1 MSHTY
6 EKISGN
12 KVRLTFS
19 IPAALF
25 AAAMQKAYLK
35 LRGRI
40 NVPGFR
46 KGKAPRRMIETLYGE
61 GVFYDD
67 AFEALFPDAYEEAIR
82 EYDLHPVDRPQIDLD
97 EIGEGKDLKFHLE
110 VFVRP
115 DVTLGE
121 YKGLTVEV
129 DQEKLTDAM
138 IDARISQD
146 QDKASRTIDVDDRP
160 VQEGDTV
167 NLNYA
172 GSVDGVPF
180 AGGTAEH
187 QTLTIGSH
195 TFIPGF
201 EEQMV
206 GMNVGEEK
214 DLQVKF
220 PDEYHAEE
228 LKGKDAVFH
237 VKVNGIQVTEK
248 PELDDDFAADISD
261 FNTFAEYRESIVKE
275 LTDRINENNAIAAEN
290 ALVEKA
296 GENAQM
302 DIPEAMIEDQADYM
316 VREMAVRMSYQGI
329 KMDDY
334 LKYTGQTREG
344 LAAMYKPE
352 AEKRVKTELVIE
364 AIRKAENL
372 EPGEAEIEKAIEDQA
387 KRSGMDVEEFK
398 KNLTDEQKDYLKDN
412 AAIQMV
418 LDLLKKDATIL
429 EKKKEEPAEEKP
441 AKKAAA
447 KKTTKKTE
455 TSEETPAEEK
465 PAKKTAKKAEAAEE
479 APAEEKPAK
488 KPAAKKTAKKAEDAE
503 TAEEAPAEETKKP
516 AKKPAAKKKTA
527 EE

>member
-1 MSHTY
+1 
-6 EKISGN
+6 
-12 KVRLTFS
+12 
-19 IPAALF
+19 
-25 AAAMQKAYLK
+25 
-35 LRGRI
+35 
-40 NVPGFR
+40 
-46 KGKAPRRMIETLYGE
+46 
-61 GVFYDD
+61 
-67 AFEALFPDAYEEAIR
+67 
-82 EYDLHPVDRPQIDLD
+82 
-97 EIGEGKDLKFHLE
+97 
-110 VFVRP
+110 
-115 DVTLGE
+115 
-121 YKGLTVEV
+121 
-129 DQEKLTDAM
+129 
-138 IDARISQD
+138 
-146 QDKASRTIDVDDRP
+146 
-160 VQEGDTV
+160 
-167 NLNYA
+167 
-172 GSVDGVPF
+172 VDGVAF
-180 AGGTAEH
+180 EGGTAEH

-206 GMNVGEEK
+206 GMNIGEEK

-228 LKGKDAVFH
+228 LKSKDAVFH

-248 PELDDDFAADISD
+248 PELDDDFAADISE
-261 FNTFAEYRESIVKE
+261 FSTFAEYKESIVKE

-296 GENAQM
+296 VENAQM
-302 DIPEAMIEDQADYM
+302 DVPEAMIDDQAEYM
-316 VREMAVRMSYQGI
+316 VREMAMRMSYQGI

-372 EPGEAEIEKAIEDQA
+372 EPGEAEIEKAIEEQA

-429 EKKKEEPAEEKP
+429 EKKKEEPAEEQTEKKP

-447 KKTTKKTE
+447 KN
-455 TSEETPAEEK
+455 
-465 PAKKTAKKAEAAEE
+465 TAKKAETTEE
-479 APAEEKPAK
+479 APAEIEEKPAK
-488 KPAAKKTAKKAEDAE
+488 KPAAKKTAPKAE
-503 TAEEAPAEETKKP
+503 TEEAPAEEANKP

>member
-25 AAAMQKAYLK
+25 AVEMQKAYLK

-67 AFEALFPDAYEEAIR
+67 AFEALFPDAYEEAIK

-503 TAEEAPAEETKKP
+503 TAEEAPAEEAKKP